1 MARGYL
7 MLKLDTSQLKPG
19 MVLSDDVESIKSGA
33 ILVSKGTVL
42 NKRIIRRI
50 HNQGVKYAFVYDPD
64 EDAEDIKQNSLIIR
78 YEKLSD
84 KVEDVFSDVKI
95 GKKIILT
102 EINDELDDLIVE
114 IIQHNNILGRL
125 RQLEE
130 KDDYTFNHSLNVAM
144 LAIMIGKW
152 LNYSEKQ
159 IKQIALTGL
168 FHDIGKL
175 KISDNILQK
184 PGELTIEE
192 REIMMKHP
200 IYSYNVLLDTIG
212 ISKNILLGVLQH
224 HEREDGSGYPYGIKG
239 DKIHEYAKIIAI
251 CDVYDALTSDRNY
264 RKKVSPFYAAEILEE
279 QSFGILDPYI
289 TRLFLNKISEFYV
302 GCEVLLSNNEIGKI
316 IYVHPQSPNKTIV
329 KTGDKYIN
337 FLEPQEVTIV
347 DIIK

>member
-1 MARGYL
+1 
-7 MLKLDTSQLKPG
+7 
-19 MVLSDDVESIKSGA
+19 
-33 ILVSKGTVL
+33 
-42 NKRIIRRI
+42 
-50 HNQGVKYAFVYDPD
+50 
-64 EDAEDIKQNSLIIR
+64 
-78 YEKLSD
+78 
-84 KVEDVFSDVKI
+84 
-95 GKKIILT
+95 
-102 EINDELDDLIVE
+102 
-114 IIQHNNILGRL
+114 
-125 RQLEE
+125 
-130 KDDYTFNHSLNVAM
+130 
-144 LAIMIGKW
+144 
-152 LNYSEKQ
+152 
-159 IKQIALTGL
+159 
-168 FHDIGKL
+168 
-175 KISDNILQK
+175 
-184 PGELTIEE
+184 
-192 REIMMKHP
+192 MMKHP